1 VVCFLNPCTLIPS
14 LLSGL
19 LVPILSLPIVLVLDM
34 FAVLVELAIL
44 LQVSRFATLATLGF
58 PLVAALIYG
67 VVGYFAVLAEQ
78 AIQGVLWTCA
88 QR

>member
-1 VVCFLNPCTLIPS
+1 MVCFLNPCTLIPS

-67 VVGYFAVLAEQ
+67 VVGHFAVLAEQ
-78 AIQGVLWTCA
+78 AIQRVLWTCA